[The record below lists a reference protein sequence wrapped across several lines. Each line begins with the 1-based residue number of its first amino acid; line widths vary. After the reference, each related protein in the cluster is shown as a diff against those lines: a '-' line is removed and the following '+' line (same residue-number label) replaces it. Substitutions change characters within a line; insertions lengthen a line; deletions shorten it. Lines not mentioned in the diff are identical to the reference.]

1 LKGRKAGGAAS
12 DAMSWPLLL
21 GSATLAFV
29 ITFVATR
36 WLIEGLRNTR
46 MVGHDLHKPHRPLIP
61 EMGGLAVIAGF
72 YGGVTILQLF
82 ATEGPTPSYIH
93 ASLVAGIGAGFA
105 GLLDDLF
112 RLRRRAKAILPFL
125 FAIPLGIVVFRDPQ
139 GGTILLGADVG
150 ALVLLAIPFGITC
163 AANAT
168 NMLEGFNGLGAGLGI
183 IMSIAMIGIA
193 LATGE
198 FDALYIVLPLLGALV
213 AFLYF
218 NRYPA
223 KVFPGDSM
231 TLFVGAA
238 IAAAAIV
245 AHQKTLGALLFAPMI
260 LEFFLKARGRF
271 RGENYGEPDSD
282 GKLRY
287 DGRIE
292 SITHA
297 VMRKRPMKEWGVVA
311 VVWAL
316 EGAVV
321 VAVLAAIAIVP

>member
-1 LKGRKAGGAAS
+1 MDRNGPMAWNLLVLSAG
-12 DAMSWPLLL
+12 
-21 GSATLAFV
+21 LAFG

-36 WLIEGLRNTR
+36 WLIARLRNTS

-72 YGGVTILQLF
+72 YGGVTMLQLF
-82 ATEGPTPSYIH
+82 ATDGPTPTYIH
-93 ASLVAGIGAGFA
+93 ASLVAAIGAGFA

-150 ALVLLAIPFGITC
+150 ALILLAIPFGLTC

-198 FDALYIVLPLLGALV
+198 LDGLYIVLPLLGALL

-223 KVFPGDSM
+223 RVFPGDSM

-238 IAAAAIV
+238 IASAAIV
-245 AHQKTLGALLFAPMI
+245 AHQKTVGALLFLPFI
-260 LEFFLKARGRF
+260 VEFFLKARGRF
-271 RGENYGEPDSD
+271 RGENYGAVEE
-282 GKLRY
+282 
-287 DGRIE
+287 DGRLTREGPIE
-292 SITHA
+292 SLSHA
-297 VMRKRPMKEWGVVA
+297 LMRGRHLKEHQVVVGLWAIEAAVCVA
-311 VVWAL
+311 VVA
-316 EGAVV
+316 AVV
-321 VAVLAAIAIVP
+321 TGI